1 MPDPSV
7 KQLGDCPDSSLI
19 AAYVDGRLS
28 ESERDTLHRHLAA
41 CDNCT
46 ELVAEI
52 VAANDAA
59 VVPAPPV
66 SSDQPAAQS
75 PVLFFRRHRIAVAS
89 TLLAAAAAL
98 ALVVRVMLP
107 QSAGEISSL
116 DARRAD
122 PHVVSLTAALGG
134 TRPIEGRLT
143 GGFTYGE
150 VRTPDRSLAPPDNL
164 ALVAAAGEIQK
175 RADANPSAANL
186 HAWGIAQLLVG
197 RYDASVET
205 LESVLMQQ
213 RQDSR
218 VAADL
223 GTARLARAGALDA
236 PEDLPRALEAI
247 EQALTLD
254 PNLAEAWF
262 TKAIVLER
270 LQIRHQAREAW
281 TTYLQ
286 LDPDSGWSAEARRRL
301 AALESSMSMRPWSEM
316 ERALRDPA
324 VDAGVIREA
333 VSRDPM
339 EVRELV
345 VREILAQWAAAESA
359 ANERT
364 RVSLASGA
372 GLGAPASEPVG
383 ESEGRSPSDQAAA
396 QLDHAG
402 RIAGILEQSGPDH
415 SLDAAITDIRKADTA
430 RRTVIAAGIRELAG
444 GFAAQSAERPVA
456 EIRPHFEA
464 AARLLR
470 TGRSSL
476 DVWAAFALAR
486 LAVVQQRPDEVV
498 SYATAANERAKRIGA
513 AAVAAR
519 AHWLLG
525 MTAFTLNNWSA
536 AMRHYEEALRLCE
549 ATAETTLAASV
560 HLNASV
566 LNRFLGNVGATW
578 RHRLVAGA
586 GLPAYRPVQRHTY
599 LQVRAESIA
608 MNGVGS
614 TPLTVPPDRPLALY
628 VLAGPDFMHTAPTF
642 RQISHAL
649 LLKTIYDVKEAK
661 DDEIMPTSGTDVE
674 AEKAAVQRHPCDFG
688 TPPPATPQRR
698 VPPDS
703 EYCVNYGGTP

>member
-1 MPDPSV
+1 MPDPNV
-7 KQLGDCPDSSLI
+7 KQLGECPDLSLI
-19 AAYVDGRLS
+19 AAYVDARLS
-28 ESERDTLHRHLAA
+28 ESERETLHRHLAA
-41 CDNCT
+41 CDGCT

-59 VVPAPPV
+59 LVPASTPPA
-66 SSDQPAAQS
+66 SSDRPAAPS
-75 PVLFFRRHRIAVAS
+75 PVLIFRRHRVVVAT

-107 QSAGEISSL
+107 QGAGEISSRN
-116 DARRAD
+116 ARRAD
-122 PHVVSLTAALGG
+122 PDVGSLTVALGG

-143 GGFTYGE
+143 GGFVYGE
-150 VRTPDRSLAPPDNL
+150 VRTPDRSVAAPDNL

-186 HAWGIAQLLVG
+186 HAWGVAQLLVG

-205 LESVLMQQ
+205 LESVLLQQ
-213 RQDSR
+213 RQDPR

-223 GTARLARAGALDA
+223 GAAHLARAGALDA

-270 LQIRHQAREAW
+270 LQIRQHAREAW

-301 AALESSMSMRPWSEM
+301 AALESSTRMRPWSEM

-345 VREILAQWAAAESA
+345 VREILAQWASAESA

-372 GLGAPASEPVG
+372 GLGAPAPAVAPEALRRGLAGAYSEGGSEPAG
-383 ESEGRSPSDQAAA
+383 ESEGRSPSDQTGA
-396 QLDHAG
+396 QLDHAW
-402 RIAGILEQSGPDH
+402 RIAGILEQAGPDH
-415 SLDAAITDIRKADTA
+415 SLDAAITEIRKAA
-430 RRTVIAAGIRELAG
+430 MPRRALIAAGIRELAE

-486 LAVVQQRPDEVV
+486 LAVVQQRHDEVV
-498 SYATAANERAKRIGA
+498 SYATAATERAERIGA

-536 AMRHYEEALRLCE
+536 AMRH
-549 ATAETTLAASV
+549 
-560 HLNASV
+560 
-566 LNRFLGNVGATW
+566 
-578 RHRLVAGA
+578 
-586 GLPAYRPVQRHTY
+586 
-599 LQVRAESIA
+599 
-608 MNGVGS
+608 
-614 TPLTVPPDRPLALY
+614 
-628 VLAGPDFMHTAPTF
+628 
-642 RQISHAL
+642 
-649 LLKTIYDVKEAK
+649 
-661 DDEIMPTSGTDVE
+661 
-674 AEKAAVQRHPCDFG
+674 
-688 TPPPATPQRR
+688 
-698 VPPDS
+698 
-703 EYCVNYGGTP
+703 